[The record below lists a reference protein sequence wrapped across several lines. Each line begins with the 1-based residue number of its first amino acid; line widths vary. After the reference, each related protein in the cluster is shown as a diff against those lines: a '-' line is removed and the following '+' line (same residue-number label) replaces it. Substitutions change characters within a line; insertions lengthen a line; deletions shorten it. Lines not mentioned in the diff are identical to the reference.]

1 MMGDRPMHGHIS
13 NLPSGEAI
21 HPAPMGPERQIQT
34 IWRSECSVCIDTAI
48 AAVKLYDGEVSAG
61 WSCETKPSAKRP
73 STKAK
78 RMFISSLMTTPETP
92 YLLKEADYYLVIC
105 IEL

>member
-21 HPAPMGPERQIQT
+21 HPAPMGPERQIPT

-61 WSCETKPSAKRP
+61 W
-73 STKAK
+73 
-78 RMFISSLMTTPETP
+78 RMARLAFPALD
-92 YLLKEADYYLVIC
+92 LKFGIQGPLKMYAHDTIVRE
-105 IEL
+105 